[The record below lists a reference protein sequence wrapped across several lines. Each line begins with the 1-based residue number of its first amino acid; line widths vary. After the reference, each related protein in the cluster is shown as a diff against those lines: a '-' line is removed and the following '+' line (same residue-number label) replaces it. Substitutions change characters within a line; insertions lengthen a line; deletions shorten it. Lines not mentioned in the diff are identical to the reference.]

1 MLLAECSG
9 GQEEEGGHGVEGE
22 DAGQDV
28 EDDEGHEAG
37 RGGGRALGRGALLVP
52 HPHRAQVSP
61 LPPEPPV
68 PRPRL
73 CWRRLSLGQHILPHF
88 CRGHIHNAI

>member
-1 MLLAECSG
+1 MLVYSG
-9 GQEEEGGHGVEGE
+9 GHEEEGGHGVEGE

-37 RGGGRALGRGALLVP
+37 RGGGRGLGRGALLVP
-52 HPHRAQVSP
+52 HPYRAQVPP
-61 LPPEPPV
+61 LPPLSPV
-68 PRPRL
+68 PRPPL